1 MPLLTHKTPMPHATI
16 TPSMIHI
23 QSRHIQPCQV
33 RTRHTHNC
41 QDSLNYGRDEDP
53 AKSTY
58 SIMAFIE
65 RGLSAGRAVAIQ

>member
-1 MPLLTHKTPMPHATI
+1 MTYTSVPKHKHTHKCLAH
-16 TPSMIHI
+16 
-23 QSRHIQPCQV
+23 
-33 RTRHTHNC
+33 
-41 QDSLNYGRDEDP
+41 LNYGRDEDP

>member
-1 MPLLTHKTPMPHATI
+1 MKSLESCPFDTKDTMPYATI

-23 QSRHIQPCQV
+23 QSRHK
-33 RTRHTHNC
+33 C

-65 RGLSAGRAVAIQ
+65 RGLSAGRAVATQ